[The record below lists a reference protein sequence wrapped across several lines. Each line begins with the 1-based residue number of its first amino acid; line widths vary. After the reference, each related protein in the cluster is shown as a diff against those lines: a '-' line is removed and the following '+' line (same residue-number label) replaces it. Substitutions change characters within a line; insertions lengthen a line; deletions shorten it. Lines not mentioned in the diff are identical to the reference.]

1 MVGSFESIID
11 FFLRI
16 LLVFLDPRFT
26 GEVGFLAM
34 PCEEERPVLAWLQ
47 LSLVQFLIAN
57 CLEIFGED
65 VPSPLGESSGM
76 VVPVRLQVLC
86 MIPLALVRNRRRAGC
101 QVSWEMLRQCCSGAC
116 SASQGH

>member
-1 MVGSFESIID
+1 
-11 FFLRI
+11 
-16 LLVFLDPRFT
+16 
-26 GEVGFLAM
+26 M

-76 VVPVRLQVLC
+76 VVPVRLQNL
-86 MIPLALVRNRRRAGC
+86 L
-101 QVSWEMLRQCCSGAC
+101 
-116 SASQGH
+116 ASQPVTVTVIHKWRN